1 MSNLEIQEKITNVEN
16 LLKNELCSIL
26 NLKDSTENDKQYLMH
41 SLETLSNNFN
51 TENIIEEPHMLP
63 QLFKSLNDS
72 LAKINSNLLIMKDL
86 ENSINSILFTL
97 SLQRANETL
106 NIDEIERQLNLYN
119 LKKMETKTDILNNN
133 TYAQKFI
140 ASTKP
145 IIATLTDNIENSKEN
160 LIKEFREKQ
169 NAKTEE
175 AKVDESASNC
185 IVENDV
191 STKETKISEFNTSIT
206 NESDNSNISEVTEV
220 LYKPY
225 KIQEN
230 DTLLISEKQEKVYLP
245 YTLSELAEY
254 TKDTE
259 KSLEDVIREN
269 FVISLNTFKN
279 PTVSRFKET
288 YHLAKNKSQ
297 CSTFKSFN
305 FAFEV
310 MFKRSVNPAII
321 VACKNADELKDYL
334 TCLKEQKLDLFKAF
348 KIKYEIN
355 PMKVGKIENTLF

>member
-16 LLKNELCSIL
+16 LLKNEMCSIL
-26 NLKDSTENDKQYLMH
+26 KLKDSTENDKKYLMN

-51 TENIIEEPHMLP
+51 AENIIEEAHMLP

-72 LAKINSNLLIMKDL
+72 LAKVNSNLLIMKDL
-86 ENSINSILFTL
+86 ENTINSILFAI
-97 SLQRANETL
+97 SLQKSNETL
-106 NIDEIERQLNLYN
+106 NTDDLEHQLNLYN

-133 TYAQKFI
+133 AYIQKFI
-140 ASTKP
+140 TSTKP
-145 IIATLTDNIENSKEN
+145 IITTLTDNIKNSKEN
-160 LIKEFREKQ
+160 LIKEFKEKQ
-169 NAKTEE
+169 KAENT
-175 AKVDESASNC
+175 
-185 IVENDV
+185 VETTNN
-191 STKETKISEFNTSIT
+191 SEINTSI
-206 NESDNSNISEVTEV
+206 NSDIAEVNEV

-225 KIQEN
+225 KVQEN

-279 PTVSRFKET
+279 PTISRFKET
-288 YHLAKNKSQ
+288 YNLAKNKSNY
-297 CSTFKSFN
+297 SSFKSLN

-310 MFKRSVNPAII
+310 MFKRSVNPAIV
-321 VACKNADELKDYL
+321 VACKNVDELKDYL

-355 PMKVGKIENTLF
+355 PMKV

>member
-97 SLQRANETL
+97 SLQQANETL

-145 IIATLTDNIENSKEN
+145 IIATLMNIHMDILWLLLLR
-160 LIKEFREKQ
+160 LI
-169 NAKTEE
+169 
-175 AKVDESASNC
+175 
-185 IVENDV
+185 
-191 STKETKISEFNTSIT
+191 
-206 NESDNSNISEVTEV
+206 
-220 LYKPY
+220 
-225 KIQEN
+225 
-230 DTLLISEKQEKVYLP
+230 
-245 YTLSELAEY
+245 
-254 TKDTE
+254 
-259 KSLEDVIREN
+259 
-269 FVISLNTFKN
+269 
-279 PTVSRFKET
+279 
-288 YHLAKNKSQ
+288 
-297 CSTFKSFN
+297 
-305 FAFEV
+305 
-310 MFKRSVNPAII
+310 
-321 VACKNADELKDYL
+321 
-334 TCLKEQKLDLFKAF
+334 
-348 KIKYEIN
+348 
-355 PMKVGKIENTLF
+355 